1 MKQYDLQR
9 FVDAQGTTYKKALA
23 EIRKGKKQSHW
34 MWYIF
39 PQIKGLGYSSMA
51 QYYAI
56 EDLDEAYAYLH
67 HTLLGN
73 RLKRIT
79 MALLALS
86 TNDPVKVMGGIDAY
100 KLWSCM
106 TLFSLVSKK
115 DNVFKAVLDKFYHG
129 KMDEDTLRL
138 LGHTNNGVARSNNG
152 VERDGK

>member
-1 MKQYDLQR
+1 MNKNRYDLNR
-9 FVDAQGTTYKKALA
+9 FIDAQGPTYKKALE
-23 EIRKGKKQSHW
+23 EIRKGEKKSHW

-39 PQIKGLGYSSMA
+39 PQIEGLGYSSMA
-51 QYYAI
+51 RYYAI
-56 EDLDEAYAYLH
+56 ENLDEAYEYLH
-67 HTLLGN
+67 HPVLGE

-100 KLWSCM
+100 KLQSCM

-115 DNVFKAVLDKFYHG
+115 DNIFKAVLDKFYHG

-138 LGHTNNGVARSNNG
+138 LGHVEITEA
-152 VERDGK
+152 ERDGKW